1 MWKHKDYEEEE
12 EPEWGEDDVK
22 EYNKSKVTFQA
33 IPAVLIE
40 KAEKDNEHRE
50 KVDVYND
57 KVLQELKEDKGKVK
71 EQVFVNN
78 GNKNE
83 DLFEQLD
90 SYLNKEDKVLPKVKQ
105 EEHTFKPKDFFDN
118 INIVDENNKGDN
130 NPRQMNNQRRNRY
143 NNNNGYYRNNQQM
156 IYPPYPEYLQQQQM
170 RMLYNLQLQQYF
182 IQQRQ
187 LQLNAQYQQLNRMMN
202 ATMRNPSVNVEEDD
216 EEDDDPLMND
226 PNPNFSRINPS
237 VFLENPALLVKKNMQ
252 QPNWFLMKDNKILGN
267 YTSQELFYL
276 LGKKINEGE
285 QFDKVSISDFQTDLV
300 FKPRSLFDILK
311 EKVPKLIKRFG
322 TVQ

>member
-40 KAEKDNEHRE
+40 KAEKDNKRRE

-57 KVLQELKEDKGKVK
+57 KVLQELEEDKGKVK
-71 EQVFVNN
+71 EQVFVNS

-130 NPRQMNNQRRNRY
+130 NPRQINNQRSNRY
-143 NNNNGYYRNNQQM
+143 SNNNGYYRNNQQM
-156 IYPPYPEYLQQQQM
+156 IYPPNPEYVQQQQM

-267 YTSQELFYL
+267 YTSQELFSL

>member
-1 MWKHKDYEEEE
+1 MWKHNEYDEEE
-12 EPEWGEDDVK
+12 EPAWGEDDVK
-22 EYNKSKVTFQA
+22 EYNKSKVEFQA

-71 EQVFVNN
+71 EQVFHNS

-83 DLFEQLD
+83 DLFDQLD
-90 SYLNKEDKVLPKVKQ
+90 SYLNKENKVKE
-105 EEHTFKPKDFFDN
+105 EEHTINPKDFFDN
-118 INIVDENNKGDN
+118 INIVDENNKGEFMNN

-143 NNNNGYYRNNQQM
+143 PTNNLYYRNNQQM
-156 IYPPYPEYLQQQQM
+156 IYLPNPEHVQQQQM
-170 RMLYNLQLQQYF
+170 KMLYNLQLQQYY

-202 ATMRNPSVNVEEDD
+202 ATMRNPSVNVEEEDD
-216 EEDDDPLMND
+216 EDDDPLMND

-252 QPNWFLMKDNKILGN
+252 QSNWFLMKDNKILGN

-285 QFDKVSISDFQTDLV
+285 QFDNVSISDFQTDLV
-300 FKPRSLFDILK
+300 FQPKSLFDILK

>member
-40 KAEKDNEHRE
+40 KAEKDNKRRE

-57 KVLQELKEDKGKVK
+57 KVLQELEEDKGKVK
-71 EQVFVNN
+71 EQVFVNS

-130 NPRQMNNQRRNRY
+130 NPRQINNQRSNRY
-143 NNNNGYYRNNQQM
+143 SNNNGYYRNNQQM
-156 IYPPYPEYLQQQQM
+156 IYPPNPEYVQQQQM

>member
-1 MWKHKDYEEEE
+1 MWKHNEYDEEE
-12 EPEWGEDDVK
+12 EPAWGEDDVK
-22 EYNKSKVTFQA
+22 EYNKSKVEFQA

-71 EQVFVNN
+71 EQVFHNS

-83 DLFEQLD
+83 DLFDQLD
-90 SYLNKEDKVLPKVKQ
+90 SYLNKENKVKE
-105 EEHTFKPKDFFDN
+105 EEHTINPKDFFDN
-118 INIVDENNKGDN
+118 INIVDENNKGEFMNN

-143 NNNNGYYRNNQQM
+143 PTNNLYYRNNQQM
-156 IYPPYPEYLQQQQM
+156 IYLPNPEYVQQQQM
-170 RMLYNLQLQQYF
+170 KMLYNLQLQQYY

-202 ATMRNPSVNVEEDD
+202 ATMRNPSVNVEEEDD
-216 EEDDDPLMND
+216 EDDDPLMND

-252 QPNWFLMKDNKILGN
+252 QSNWFLMKDNKILGN

-300 FKPRSLFDILK
+300 FQPKSLFDILK